1 MESLEQPPDATSAAI
16 AAALK
21 KQAAFELKGT
31 MAPVAVLR
39 LHTTDLMQIERPLRR
54 RIMQRPQ
61 LFLNAPMLLDFGAL
75 EHPGVLALTALVSL
89 MRSFKLVPVGAVNV
103 PQALVGAVAAA
114 GLGILQV
121 APMGKRRRS
130 DDPADVPTPPPIPA
144 RAPVAA
150 APSTPPPA
158 ATPRPVAVAPPPPP
172 RAPEPPPPAPAA
184 AQPAPPPP
192 PPAPVI
198 QTRTAHGGPVVVTK
212 PVRSGQVIYAQNND
226 LVVLAPVNPGAQVM
240 ADGHVHIYNTL
251 RGRAIAGAQGLP
263 GARIFVQKIEAEL
276 VAIADLYMTAEEIP
290 GKLRGKPVQIYL
302 EGRECRIA
310 PL

>member
-1 MESLEQPPDATSAAI
+1 MESLDQPPDATSAAI

-31 MAPVAVLR
+31 MAPLAVLR

-54 RIMQRPQ
+54 RIVQRPQ

-75 EHPGVLALTALVSL
+75 EQPGALALTALVSL
-89 MRSFKLVPVGAVNV
+89 MRSFKLVPVGAINV
-103 PQALVGAVAAA
+103 PQALAGAVAAA
-114 GLGILQV
+114 GLGILQ
-121 APMGKRRRS
+121 ATPMAKPRPTV
-130 DDPADVPTPPPIPA
+130 DEADVPTPPPTPV
-144 RAPVAA
+144 RA
-150 APSTPPPA
+150 
-158 ATPRPVAVAPPPPP
+158 APPPPP
-172 RAPEPPPPAPAA
+172 PPPPAAAPPRSPVPPPPPPPAA

-192 PPAPVI
+192 PAPAVVV
-198 QTRTAHGGPVVVTK
+198 QTRTAHGGPVVVSK
-212 PVRSGQVIYAQNND
+212 PVRSGQVVYAQNND

-263 GARIFVQKIEAEL
+263 GARIFCQKIEAEL

-290 GKLRGKPVQIYL
+290 GKLRGKPVQIFL

-310 PL
+310 AL